1 MASFR
6 RHTSSRK
13 SAFDC
18 LRLRH
23 LDGQV
28 LGRRVVGDGVDDLE
42 RQLRAARQQGAD
54 ALGHRLAEGVV
65 DVHEHRGAR
74 HGVGGLEQLA
84 DQRQAVAHDVG
95 RGLEVAE
102 YELVALLGDLR
113 RGRDVDH
120 ERHAALLGDL
130 GDRGGGAGVERA
142 DQHVGAFLDQA
153 LGAGAR
159 GVDVGL
165 EVGVHQL
172 DVDAEHLLD
181 HARRE
186 VGALLARLA
195 DEAEVARARQDHADL
210 QLLRL
215 RADDAERRKR
225 RSGAD
230 YRNVSAECSAIHD
243 PLL

>member
-1 MASFR
+1 MVS
-6 RHTSSRK
+6 TILNGS
-13 SAFDC
+13 C
-18 LRLRH
+18 V
-23 LDGQV
+23 QP
-28 LGRRVVGDGVDDLE
+28 
-42 RQLRAARQQGAD
+42 RQQRAD

-65 DVHEHRGAR
+65 HVHEHRGAR
-74 HGVGGLEQLA
+74 HGVGRLEQVA
-84 DQRQAVAHDVG
+84 DQRQAVAHDVV

-102 YELVALLGDLR
+102 HELVALLGDLR
-113 RGRDVDH
+113 RGGDVDH

-142 DQHVGAFLDQA
+142 DQHVGAFLDQP

-186 VGALLARLA
+186 VGALLAGLA

-210 QLLRL
+210 AASAPGRGRCRTEKARQRP
-215 RADDAERRKR
+215 
-225 RSGAD
+225 G
-230 YRNVSAECSAIHD
+230 YRDVSVECSAVHD
-243 PLL
+243 SSSRRKL